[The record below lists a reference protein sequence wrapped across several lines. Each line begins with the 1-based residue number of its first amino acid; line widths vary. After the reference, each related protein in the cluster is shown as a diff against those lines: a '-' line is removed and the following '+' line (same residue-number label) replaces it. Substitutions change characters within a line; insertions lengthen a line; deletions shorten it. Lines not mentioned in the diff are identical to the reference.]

1 MVVTSDFG
9 PEVELCPLRRMR
21 TEKML
26 KTAPKRLH
34 IAQISPLLYEIVVGE
49 MVLTPDF
56 FRK

>member
-1 MVVTSDFG
+1 
-9 PEVELCPLRRMR
+9 MR

-56 FRK
+56 YRK